1 MLRADQAVTGDGVNT
16 NKTVLIVDDDA
27 LVLESIDLLLS
38 AEDGYQCIRAPGSH
52 SAGSHLQLTHIDVII
67 ADVILAGSQTGLDI
81 AKKAIERYPGVAVVI
96 ITADT
101 EVARDEIPQRWAFL
115 RKPFG
120 AEQLR
125 AAIERAQAKAC
136 DMARQDS

>member
-1 MLRADQAVTGDGVNT
+1 MDN

-38 AEDGYQCIRAPGSH
+38 ANLGYRCIKALGSNG
-52 SAGSHLQLTHIDVII
+52 ADSHLQHAQVDMLI
-67 ADVILAGSQTGLDI
+67 ADVILAGSMTGMDI
-81 AKKAIERYPGVAVVI
+81 ATMAIGRYPDVAVVI
-96 ITADT
+96 ITADS
-101 EVARDEIPQRWAFL
+101 EVAREEIPLRWAFL

-125 AAIERAQAKAC
+125 AAIERAEDKVRSFSTAV
-136 DMARQDS
+136 

>member
-1 MLRADQAVTGDGVNT
+1 MLCAVRSATGGRVDT

-38 AEDGYQCIRAPGSH
+38 AEDGYQCIRALGSRG
-52 SAGSHLQLTHIDVII
+52 AESHLQHARIDLLV
-67 ADVILAGSQTGLDI
+67 ADVILAGNLTGMDI
-81 AKKAIERYPGVAVVI
+81 ARRAIERYPDIAVVI
-96 ITADT
+96 ITADSDVDR
-101 EVARDEIPQRWAFL
+101 EEIPQRWAFL

-125 AAIERAQAKAC
+125 AAVERAHAKATSVS
-136 DMARQDS
+136 AAG

>member
-1 MLRADQAVTGDGVNT
+1 MLRPDKAATGDRVDT

-38 AEDGYQCIRAPGSH
+38 AEEGYQCIRALGSKG
-52 SAGSHLQLTHIDVII
+52 ADSHLQHAPIDLLV
-67 ADVILAGSQTGLDI
+67 ADVILAGSQTGIDI
-81 AKKAIERYPGVAVVI
+81 ANKAIERYPGVAVVI

-101 EVARDEIPQRWAFL
+101 EVERDEIPLRWAFL

-136 DMARQDS
+136 EPAR